1 MSSLRPHRMRF
12 YIASLGCAKNDVIS
26 DHMAQLLLDAGHVIV
41 DAPQKADLLLVNT
54 CGFIESARQESLVAL
69 RDLAGKKRPHQKLV
83 AAGCYVQLAGDPL
96 LDSVPGIDG
105 LLGTRRWME
114 IGSLLDDLGQRH
126 EPEATILLGDP
137 APQALAKA
145 QNRVLRSS
153 SVATAYLRIAD
164 GCNAP
169 CAFCSIPQIK
179 GPLLSRSVE
188 EILNE
193 ARYLNEHGASE
204 LVVIAQDTTAYG
216 QDRGEKNALP
226 GLLETILHAIPDVS
240 WLRLMYTYPQHIT
253 PELIDL
259 VAEQPKICHYLDL
272 PLQHAHPATL
282 RRMRRPHDTDQVR
295 RVLADL
301 RKLVPDVALRTSLIV
316 GYPGETEEEF
326 SALLEFMEETA
337 FDKVGVFLYSRE
349 AGTAAYELP
358 NQIPQ
363 ALKEERYHRLMAAQ
377 QNISLKRNQAQ
388 VNRILD
394 VLVEGVGEGLS
405 LGRSYRDA
413 PEIDGLVIFK
423 GEAPVGKF
431 AAVHITGAEEYDL
444 TGTWLHQQSGNAKK
458 SAPGSRRR

>member
-26 DHMAQLLLDAGHVIV
+26 DHMTQLLLDAGHVIV
-41 DAPQKADLLLVNT
+41 DTPQKADWLLVNT
-54 CGFIESARQESLVAL
+54 CGFIEPARQESLAAL
-69 RDLAGKKRPHQKLV
+69 RDLAEKKRPHQKLV
-83 AAGCYVQLAGDPL
+83 AAGCYAQLAGDPL
-96 LDSVPGIDG
+96 LDWVPGIDG

-114 IGSLLDDLGQRH
+114 IGSLLDDLGQQQ
-126 EPEATILLGDP
+126 ESEATILLGDP

-145 QNRVLRSS
+145 QNRILRSS

-169 CAFCSIPQIK
+169 CAFCSIPKIK

-188 EILNE
+188 EILSE
-193 ARYLNEHGASE
+193 ARYLTEHGANE

-216 QDRGEKNALP
+216 HDRGGKNALP
-226 GLLETILHAIPDVS
+226 GLLKAILRAVPDVS

-259 VAEQPKICHYLDL
+259 VAQQPKICHYLDL
-272 PLQHAHPATL
+272 PLQHAHPETL
-282 RRMRRPHDTDQVR
+282 KRMRRPHDTDQVR

-301 RKLVPDVALRTSLIV
+301 RKTVPDIALRTSLIV

-326 SALLEFMEETA
+326 SALLAFMEETA

-349 AGTAAYELP
+349 AGTAAYDLP
-358 NQIPQ
+358 NQVPQ
-363 ALKEERYHRLMAAQ
+363 GLKEERYHRLMAAQ
-377 QNISLKRNQAQ
+377 QSISLKRNQAQ

-431 AAVHITGAEEYDL
+431 ASVHITGAEEYDL
-444 TGTWLHQQSGNAKK
+444 TGAWLYQQSGNPKK
-458 SAPGSRRR
+458 TASGSRRR